1 MNTLTEK
8 VVSQPSERIVYDPIA
23 KKVTFVNGILCLY
36 LTDGREIRV
45 PIEFYPRLKK
55 ATKKQRKNY
64 KIFGYGTGIH
74 WPEIDEDLSV
84 EGIVEGRP
92 SRL

>member
-1 MNTLTEK
+1 MSTLAEK
-8 VVSQPSERIVYDPIA
+8 VVYEPVA
-23 KKVTFVNGILCLY
+23 KAVTFTEELLCLH

-45 PIEFYPRLKK
+45 PLEFYPRLKK
-55 ATKKQRKNY
+55 ATKEQRKKY
-64 KIFGYGTGIH
+64 EILGSGTGIH

-92 SRL
+92 SKF